1 MNKNFNS
8 KLVCL
13 LLAIIFTLTG
23 CSSSNSTNSAKASHT
38 GQTIY
43 SVEVKKV
50 KTDDDGDFIVSGKTN
65 APDGSKI
72 LAEGKADES
81 ENEALNV
88 DEDGYAKVK
97 KHKFV
102 AQISA
107 DDLTDS
113 TIKEGLK
120 IKARI
125 FAITKYHVAY
135 DDFKITKKVQ
145 KAAKSLPF
153 VNLKVDSKLAKYF
166 ADDDDSD
173 SDTDDDDSDDSD
185 ADDDIDDEDDSEDDN
200 EDVDD
205 EDDDSSDA
213 SDEDT
218 NDDDLD
224 DEDIDNNVDEDTD
237 DDLDDQDNADDNE
250 NTDDKIYTGDS
261 SRIIGDKATM
271 KYHVP
276 GQAGYYIDKENVIY
290 FDSEAEAQAKRYVKS
305 KR

>member
-1 MNKNFNS
+1 MNKKVHS
-8 KLVCL
+8 KLVWL
-13 LLAIIFTLTG
+13 FLAIIFTLTG

-43 SVEVKKV
+43 SVTVGKIKA
-50 KTDDDGDFIVSGKTN
+50 DDYGDFIISGQTN

-72 LAEGKADES
+72 LAEGKADKS
-81 ENEALNV
+81 ENEALNT
-88 DEDGYAKVK
+88 DGDDYAKVK

-107 DDLTDS
+107 NDLTDS

-120 IKARI
+120 IKAKI

-135 DDFKITKKVQ
+135 DDLKITKKVQ

-153 VNLKVDSKLAKYF
+153 VNLTVDSKLAKYF
-166 ADDDDSD
+166 ADDDSD
-173 SDTDDDDSDDSD
+173 SDTDDNSDDSD

-200 EDVDD
+200 DDVDD
-205 EDDDSSDA
+205 EDDSNDD

-218 NDDDLD
+218 DDDGLD
-224 DEDIDNNVDEDTD
+224 DEDIDYNEDEATD
-237 DDLDDQDNADDNE
+237 DDLDDQDSADDDNE
-250 NTDDKIYTGDS
+250 ATDGKIYTGDS

-290 FDSEAEAQAKRYVKS
+290 FDSEAEAQAKGYVKS